1 MRRVRKVTTET
12 NQPKLR
18 ALEGKGLA
26 ISQACNFLRQAE
38 VRNCGLLSNGSNY
51 VFLVKLVKAE
61 MEVRAI
67 YKPRQGE
74 APLWDFPD
82 GTLYK
87 REYAAFVVCEALE
100 WRLVPPTVVRNGPY
114 GVGSMQWFID
124 VATETSH
131 QSQLKDTVL
140 KEVALFDY
148 LVNNADRKL
157 GHFLI
162 DTEGRLW
169 IVDHGLTFNAAPK
182 LRTVLW
188 DFAGQTIPDELLE
201 KVRALRSEL
210 KPHEQLRDT
219 LLGLLNEP
227 ELKALDYRIEE
238 ILERPVFVYPGP
250 NRSVPWPLY

>member
-1 MRRVRKVTTET
+1 MRRDRKVKTAT

-18 ALEGKGLA
+18 ALEINGLT

-38 VRNCGLLSNGSNY
+38 IRNCDLLSDGSNY
-51 VFLVKLVKAE
+51 VFLVKLVKDE
-61 MEVRAI
+61 REVRTI

-100 WRLVPPTVVRNGPY
+100 WRFVPPTVVRNGPH

-124 VATETSH
+124 VATETSG
-131 QSQLKDTVL
+131 QSRLKDSVL
-140 KEVALFDY
+140 KQVALFDY

-162 DTEGRLW
+162 DKEGRLW
-169 IVDHGLTFNAAPK
+169 LVDHGLTFNAAPK

-188 DFAGQTIPDELLE
+188 EFAGQAIPDELLE

-210 KPHEQLRDT
+210 KPHEPLRDS
-219 LLGLLNEP
+219 LRVLLNES
-227 ELKALDYRIEE
+227 EIKALESRIEA
-238 ILERPVFVYPGP
+238 ILERPVFASPGP